1 MPRFIVPR
9 STRTMLFTVSPRSLV
24 KSAISASTGGV
35 LGSYGT
41 RQGFAPV
48 VVNVQSVPCF
58 DFGWYRYVNFVGAL
72 HVSST
77 GSKSSPLARVVAVAD
92 NVVPGTITVTG
103 VATTCAQIHG
113 CSCAPEKTGPPRE
126 WFVMVSRA
134 EVFPGG
140 RLVVGAGIMT
150 AWTSFGP
157 STRPVTRPST
167 RPSGRTAKAS

>member
-58 DFGWYRYVNFVGAL
+58 DFGWDRYVNFVGAL

-77 GSKSSPLARVVAVAD
+77 GSKSRPPARVVARPGNA
-92 NVVPGTITVTG
+92 VPGAIPRTG
-103 VATTCAQIHG
+103 AAATCRQVHG
-113 CSCAPEKTGPPRE
+113 
-126 WFVMVSRA
+126 
-134 EVFPGG
+134 
-140 RLVVGAGIMT
+140 
-150 AWTSFGP
+150 
-157 STRPVTRPST
+157 
-167 RPSGRTAKAS
+167 